1 MRWLDGITDS
11 VDKGLGGLRELVME
25 REAWC
30 AVVHGAIKSC
40 SVMTV
45 KTATWFLK
53 YLIIDEHFGDI
64 KWYINGNLLIA
75 MFKTIFP
82 NFEKF

>member
-1 MRWLDGITDS
+1 MIGITDS
-11 VDKGLGGLRELVME
+11 MDMSLSKLQEMVKN

-30 AVVHGAIKSC
+30 AMVHGALKSC

-53 YLIIDEHFGDI
+53 YLIIDEHFGGI
-64 KWYINGNLLIA
+64 KWYKNGNLLIA
-75 MFKTIFP
+75 MFKTIFL